1 MRRSHV
7 DRDRD
12 QRGIH
17 DEGSAI
23 AIAIPALDPHRDGRG
38 VRPAIAIAMAD
49 RDEKAAVSGKSHRAR
64 SSVAIANRDG
74 FWDVWNEPNFTCTR
88 LQAPPTAKDNRHASD
103 VCAARHTEGGY

>member
-49 RDEKAAVSGKSHRAR
+49 RDEKAAVSGKSHRDRPSR
-64 SSVAIANRDG
+64 SRIVNG
-74 FWDVWNEPNFTCTR
+74 FWDVWNEPVIR
-88 LQAPPTAKDNRHASD
+88 RHEAWSSPL
-103 VCAARHTEGGY
+103 AATLHSSAHT